1 MCPDVGNPECI
12 DESSPSYLADTTN
25 PLDPA
30 YLNLGFINENITNDN
45 PYLINFEN
53 YAELAIGTEFE
64 VKIEGEYIIPGL
76 PDLDITSKTIT
87 FKFATIYDYLRL
99 EI

>member
-1 MCPDVGNPECI
+1 MCPDAGNPECI
-12 DESSPSYLADTTN
+12 DESSEFYLADITN
-25 PLDPA
+25 PFDPA
-30 YLNLGFINENITNDN
+30 YVDLGFINGDITNDN

-53 YAELAIGTEFE
+53 YAGLAIGTEFE
-64 VKIEGEYIIPGL
+64 LKIEGGYAIPGL
-76 PDLDITSKTIT
+76 PDLDLISKTIT